1 MRWTL
6 ISISLKFFFACPS
19 ESGPLSYNKN
29 FLNIYDLHLSSKR
42 TLDTFLYD
50 GPSSKKLI

>member
-1 MRWTL
+1 MNINFHITQV
-6 ISISLKFFFACPS
+6 FFFACPS

-50 GPSSKKLI
+50 GPSFKKLI

>member
-1 MRWTL
+1 MNINFHITQV
-6 ISISLKFFFACPS
+6 FFFACPS
-19 ESGPLSYNKN
+19 ESGPLSYNGN

-50 GPSSKKLI
+50 GPSFKKLI